1 MKHDYINFVNLKQND
16 DGGIGDVFK
25 DSNSNGPYD
34 FLFPKLKKYYF
45 YGELPEKYILN
56 ITTSHFNMESDK
68 SIVEIIKSNPRILED
83 LKSGN
88 AKILINRSGE
98 FDTFKNGKL
107 TGEEYDSLFKLDI
120 DKSNILYLGFN
131 SIMEEAMCNSDIKS
145 RYHNFTMLNL
155 YSIIKDKEDLY
166 REFYEKQKKSLR
178 EYYYLCYNNTPNPH
192 RRIIVNFLK
201 NEKTK
206 GLLSSTEDSIFLD
219 DSIAPDEVSWTYNN
233 RNLYYYANQKH
244 FFDSYFSIITE
255 SHYSDTI
262 GSLCMTFSEKT
273 WKVITNFHPFC
284 LVGAKNSIS
293 KLREYGFETFSELF
307 DEQYD
312 RIDDVNRAVEICKQI
327 DRTFL
332 LTRKELTDI
341 CYSIE
346 EKLIHN
352 FHHFFR
358 LCEIEIK
365 SLEKYLLNFC
375 NG

>member
-16 DGGIGDVFK
+16 DGAIGDVFK

-178 EYYYLCYNNTPNPH
+178 EYYYLCYN
-192 RRIIVNFLK
+192 FLWK
-201 NEKTK
+201 KYIRV
-206 GLLSSTEDSIFLD
+206 LCIRVFQ
-219 DSIAPDEVSWTYNN
+219 
-233 RNLYYYANQKH
+233 NLHPRLMNQ
-244 FFDSYFSIITE
+244 
-255 SHYSDTI
+255 
-262 GSLCMTFSEKT
+262 LSEK
-273 WKVITNFHPFC
+273 
-284 LVGAKNSIS
+284 
-293 KLREYGFETFSELF
+293 
-307 DEQYD
+307 
-312 RIDDVNRAVEICKQI
+312 
-327 DRTFL
+327 
-332 LTRKELTDI
+332 
-341 CYSIE
+341 
-346 EKLIHN
+346 KLIW
-352 FHHFFR
+352 F
-358 LCEIEIK
+358 
-365 SLEKYLLNFC
+365 
-375 NG
+375 

>member
-56 ITTSHFNMESDK
+56 ISTSHFNMESDK
-68 SIVEIIKSNPRILED
+68 SIVETIKSNPRILED

-120 DKSNILYLGFN
+120 DKSNILYLGLN

-166 REFYEKQKKSLR
+166 REEFEKCKTLLR
-178 EYYYLCYNNTPNPH
+178 KYYYLCYNNQPSEH
-192 RRIIVNFLK
+192 RKVIVDFLLNK
-201 NEKTK
+201 KVK
-206 GLLSSTEDSIFLD
+206 GLLSSTEHNIFLD
-219 DSIAPDEVSWTYNN
+219 SNPPTKIESWSQNN
-233 RNLYYYANQKH
+233 LNLYYYVNQDH
-244 FFDSYFSIITE
+244 YRDSYFSIVTE
-255 SHYSDTI
+255 SHYSDSVN
-262 GSLCMTFSEKT
+262 SLYMGFSEKI
-273 WKVITNFHPFC
+273 WKPIVNFHPFL
-284 LVGAKNSIS
+284 LVGARNSLS
-293 KLREYGFETFSELF
+293 KLREFGFETFPELF
-307 DEQYD
+307 DESYD
-312 RIDDVNRAVEICKQI
+312 ESDDVERLNDITNGL

-332 LTRKELTDI
+332 MSIDELSNI
-341 CYSIE
+341 YYSVE

-358 LCEIEIK
+358 LCENETK
-365 SLEKYLLNFC
+365 EFERYLLNFC
-375 NG
+375 YK